1 MGCPLPPKTGEL
13 LLEPRE
19 RSWAAFG
26 VDTSMTAVS
35 AFCIGYDAITGTT
48 RGPFWGEI
56 RWSPED
62 DYFHRLGAAVKA
74 ANLIYDIGKEL
85 WVRDHDDI
93 YIAIEEPV
101 HYGAIERGITSWMKQ
116 QCEVAGAF
124 KGGLVNQGYLNIY
137 EINNSSWH
145 ATLRKEGVDFPRAA
159 KGSTAAQKAAAAK
172 ANKWNVKDWAMRA
185 FGMPDFPD
193 LVKSK
198 GGPKIPRPE
207 TGFGANAQAVQPN
220 DIYDAAAICA
230 WMTNE
235 IEAIRAA

>member
-1 MGCPLPPKTGEL
+1 MPPES
-13 LLEPRE
+13 RE

-35 AFCIGYDAITGTT
+35 VFCTGYDAITDTV

-74 ANLIYDIGKEL
+74 ADLIYDIGKDL

-101 HYGAIERGITSWMKQ
+101 HYGAIERKITSWMKQ

-124 KGGLVNQGYLNIY
+124 KGGIVNQGYLNIY
-137 EINNSSWH
+137 EINNASWKK
-145 ATLRKEGVDFPRAA
+145 TLRQEGVQFIVNP
-159 KGSTAAQKAAAAK
+159 KGATAAEKRVNSWK
-172 ANKWNVKDWAMRA
+172 NKWVVKDWAMRA

-193 LVKSK
+193 LVKNRE
-198 GGPKIPRPE
+198 GAKIPRPA
-207 TGFGANAQAVQPN
+207 TGFGANAKPEQPN

-230 WMTNE
+230 WMCNE
-235 IEAIRAA
+235 IDAIRAAA